1 MSPPTYVYLCQKCG
15 AETSVFAKINEY
27 QQTHRCET
35 CGEAA
40 SIKPSWQGPYGIGGD
55 NSAST
60 VPKGR
65 GHAGK

>member
-1 MSPPTYVYLCQKCG
+1 MSPTYVYLCQKCG
-15 AETSVFAKINEY
+15 TETQAFYKISEY
-27 QQTHRCET
+27 KQTIACMG
-35 CGEAA
+35 CGEPAA
-40 SIKPSWQGPYGIGGD
+40 IKPSWQGPYGIGGD